1 MRTLAAAALVLAV
14 PPGAALAAERPAIKV
29 NRWQEDWSVLA
40 DPARR
45 TEPLDGL
52 KYVPLGPDAHLSLGL
67 TLRERLELGDAPTF
81 GEDAPDTS
89 LSQRLQVHADARL
102 GQGWRAF
109 VMLEDV
115 RAIGRRHVGGAD
127 ADRLDLRLAF
137 VDHVGELA
145 GGKVTVRVGRQDFP
159 IDQQRFLSARDGPGV
174 RQSFDAVWADWSRGP
189 WTLAAF
195 ASQPVQYADDEAF
208 DDTSSGHVRLDLARV
223 ERKVFGGAVSA
234 YAGRLDRSSARY
246 GDAVG
251 QEDRQVYDLRYVGK
265 TKSLDW
271 DLEAMAQRGEVGSAD
286 VRAWA
291 AGARGGWTFES
302 VPWTPRLGLQGDL
315 ASGDRRRGDGRL
327 GTFNPL
333 YPNAAYFTRA
343 GYTGYANIVHL
354 KPSVTVEPTSKLTV
368 MVALAGQWRRTTADA
383 IYGQPFVAYAGTAG
397 QGGRW
402 TGAYAHLRADYVV
415 GPSLTAT
422 VEAVHFEA
430 GGALR
435 ASGRDDSDYLGLEL
449 KYGW

>member
-1 MRTLAAAALVLAV
+1 MRTLAAAALVLAATG
-14 PPGAALAAERPAIKV
+14 PALAAERPAIKV

-40 DPARR
+40 DPAKR

-52 KYVPLGPDAHLSLGL
+52 KYVPLGDDAFLSLGL
-67 TLRERLELGDAPTF
+67 TLRERLELGDAATF
-81 GEDAPDTS
+81 GQEAADTS
-89 LSQRLQVHADARL
+89 LSQRLQLHADARA
-102 GQGWRAF
+102 GGWRAF

-115 RAIGRRHVGGAD
+115 RAFGRRHVGGAD

-137 VDHVGELA
+137 IDRVGQLA
-145 GGKVTVRVGRQDFP
+145 GGKTAVRVGRQDFP

-174 RQSFDAVWADWSRGP
+174 RQSFDAVWVDWSRGP
-189 WTLAAF
+189 WTLAGVV
-195 ASQPVQYADDEAF
+195 SQPVQYADDEAF
-208 DDTSSGHVRLDLARV
+208 DDTSSGHVRLDFARV
-223 ERKVFGGAVSA
+223 ESKAFGGSVSA
-234 YAGRLDRSSARY
+234 YAGRLARSTARY

-265 TKSLDW
+265 AGGLDW
-271 DLEAMAQRGEVGSAD
+271 DLETMAQRGEFGSAD

-291 AGARGGWTFES
+291 AGARGGWTFAG
-302 VPWTPRLGLQGDL
+302 VPWSPRLGLQGDL
-315 ASGDRRRGDGRL
+315 ASGDTQKGDGRL

-343 GYTGYANIVHL
+343 GYTGYANVVHL
-354 KPSVTVEPTSKLTV
+354 KPSVTVAPTGKLTV
-368 MVALAGQWRRTTADA
+368 MAALAGQWRRTSADA

-402 TGAYAHLRADYVV
+402 TGAYGHLRADYAFNR
-415 GPSLTAT
+415 SLTGT

-430 GGALR
+430 GSALR
-435 ASGRDDSDYLGLEL
+435 AAGRDDSDYLGVEL